1 MIRPI
6 NFNVEEIRSL
16 LAGTKVTHSIIDKS
30 NAGRGGLFP
39 DANLGQK
46 LKNGD
51 LLWVREAIDIVDAG
65 TNPRGHGYWFNVVYE
80 ADGQP
85 RWLQT
90 HNILQCIGV
99 KSPIQMP
106 RFASRITL
114 QLKDV
119 NYLDNSRAV
128 DLKFIVMSCNVGE
141 LSE

>member
-6 NFNVEEIRSL
+6 NFNAEEIRSL
-16 LAGTKVTHSIIDKS
+16 IAGTKIIHSMFDKS
-30 NAGRGGLFP
+30 NTRRGGLFP

-65 TNPRGHGYWFNVVYE
+65 ISPSDHRYGFNVVYD
-80 ADGQP
+80 ADGQS
-85 RWLQT
+85 RWLGT
-90 HNILQCIGV
+90 DNILQYIGV

-114 QLKDV
+114 HLKDV

-128 DLKFIVMSCNVGE
+128 DLKFIVMLCNVGE
-141 LSE
+141 LSK